1 MKRILSTVA
10 LFLSFLGVMA
20 QSYVP
25 TKENLEEREN
35 FRDAKFGIFLHWGI
49 YSTFAQGEW
58 YLQNAVP
65 DRMEYAKAAD
75 AFYPHRFNAHEWVR
89 AIKDAGAKYICITTR
104 HHDGFSMWDTQQS
117 DYNIVK
123 ATPFKRDVIKELAD
137 ACHEEGIRL
146 HLYYS
151 HIDWMRPDYPMGRT
165 GRECG
170 KDSTK
175 SDWPHYF
182 NFMNAQLTEL
192 LTHYGKIGAIWFDGW
207 WDHDQDSI
215 PFDWHLPEQYALIH
229 KLQPACL
236 IGNNHHM
243 HPFEGEDIQ
252 IFERD
257 LPGENKAGFIDKAA
271 KVSQLPLE
279 TCQTMNGMWGYKV
292 VDQNYKSVAELIR
305 LLLNTSGKGANL
317 LLNIGPQ
324 PNGQLPAVALD
335 RLKEIGKWMRVY
347 GETLYGSVAGPVKP
361 CEWGATTEKDGK
373 VYVHVCP
380 AQGTKAPASITIPM
394 AKKPKEVTD
403 FQTGKKV
410 TYTYKNKELNLVV
423 PTTLTAPDHVIV
435 VKR

>member
-10 LFLSFLGVMA
+10 LFLSVLGVMA

-146 HLYYS
+146 HFYYS
-151 HIDWMRPDYPMGRT
+151 HIDWMRSDYPMGRT

-292 VDQNYKSVAELIR
+292 VDQNYKSAEELIR

-335 RLKEIGKWMRVY
+335 RLKEIGRWMRVY

-380 AQGTKAPASITIPM
+380 AQGTKAPGSITIPM

>member
-1 MKRILSTVA
+1 MKRTLSTIA

-20 QSYVP
+20 QGYVP
-25 TKENLEEREN
+25 TKENLAEREN
-35 FRDAKFGIFLHWGI
+35 FRAAKFGVFLHWGI

-75 AFYPHRFNAHEWVR
+75 AFYPHRFNAHEWVK
-89 AIKDAGAKYICITTR
+89 AIKDAGAKYVCFTTR
-104 HHDGFSMWDTQQS
+104 HHDGFSMWDTRQS

-123 ATPFKRDVIKELAD
+123 ATPFKRDIVKELAD
-137 ACHEEGIRL
+137 ACHDEGIRL

-151 HIDWMRPDYPMGRT
+151 HIDWMRQDYPMGRT
-165 GRECG
+165 GRHCG

-192 LTHYGKIGAIWFDGW
+192 LTRYGKIGAIWFDGW
-207 WDHDQDSI
+207 WDHDQDSV

-243 HPFEGEDIQ
+243 KPFDGEDIQ

-257 LPGENKAGFIDKAA
+257 LPGENTAGFVDKAA
-271 KVSQLPLE
+271 QISHLPLE

-292 VDQNYKSVAELIR
+292 VDQNYKSAAELIR
-305 LLLNTSGKGANL
+305 LLVNTSGKGANL

-324 PNGQLPAVALD
+324 PNGELPALALD
-335 RLKEIGKWMRVY
+335 RLREIGKWMRVY
-347 GETLYGSVAGPVKP
+347 GETLYGSEAGPVKP

-380 AQGTKAPASITIPM
+380 AEGMKAPSDITIPM

-410 TYTYKNKELNLVV
+410 TYTYKNKQLRIAV
-423 PTTLTAPDHVIV
+423 PATLAAPDNVIV
-435 VKR
+435 VRR

>member
-151 HIDWMRPDYPMGRT
+151 HIDWMRSDYPMGRT